1 MVQCAV
7 ANRNRIIILVSAHI
21 FVYVLCAQ
29 EFFAEQ
35 LKKHDALLEII
46 EKNLAAQTN
55 ILRALTEANARFAG
69 VRKKVQEV
77 KAR

>member
-1 MVQCAV
+1 MRV
-7 ANRNRIIILVSAHI
+7 II
-21 FVYVLCAQ
+21 FVYVLCVQ